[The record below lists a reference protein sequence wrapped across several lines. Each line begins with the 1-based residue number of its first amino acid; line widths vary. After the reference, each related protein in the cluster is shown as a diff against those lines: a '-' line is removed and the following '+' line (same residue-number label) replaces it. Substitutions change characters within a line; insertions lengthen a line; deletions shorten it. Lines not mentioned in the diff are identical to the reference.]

1 MRKIFFDTEFTG
13 LRKDTTLISI
23 GIVSDTGDRFYAE
36 LTDYDEGMCDEWIE
50 KNVLDHLVL
59 SGNAELEES
68 LAADNKTTTVIGS
81 KADVCC
87 ELMEWLEMD
96 ANFDSDYAAVFVSDV
111 SHYDMV
117 LLIDLLA
124 GNAMKLPEF
133 ITPACHDINQ
143 DIATMLDISEKAAF
157 DISREQLLTNRGI
170 DLPKGQKHNALYDA
184 EVIKA
189 IYEDFFSVGGGK
201 NREVRMDKGQILM
214 DYRLAK
220 NHKRQIP
227 ILADLNVCDTQTIV
241 EILEEGGY
249 KRMFNTNG
257 VDISVKKTEI
267 EQKYSSGESIAALA
281 MTYHVSKKQIKV
293 LLGVEE
299 TEEKGTMSE
308 QEMIKK
314 LGELTSEVEKLKANK
329 KSLEERNAKV
339 EKENDNLRKQI
350 EQLESFNAELD
361 ATVKEQT
368 EMLNGGK
375 LYEDYQEVCIKNS
388 KLNATVDVLVEK
400 ISMLKAVGCHG

>member
-1 MRKIFFDTEFTG
+1 
-13 LRKDTTLISI
+13 
-23 GIVSDTGDRFYAE
+23 
-36 LTDYDEGMCDEWIE
+36 
-50 KNVLDHLVL
+50 
-59 SGNAELEES
+59 
-68 LAADNKTTTVIGS
+68 
-81 KADVCC
+81 
-87 ELMEWLEMD
+87 
-96 ANFDSDYAAVFVSDV
+96 
-111 SHYDMV
+111 
-117 LLIDLLA
+117 
-124 GNAMKLPEF
+124 
-133 ITPACHDINQ
+133 
-143 DIATMLDISEKAAF
+143 
-157 DISREQLLTNRGI
+157 
-170 DLPKGQKHNALYDA
+170 
-184 EVIKA
+184 
-189 IYEDFFSVGGGK
+189 
-201 NREVRMDKGQILM
+201 MDKGQILM

-281 MTYHVSKKQIKV
+281 MTYHISKKQIKV

-339 EKENDNLRKQI
+339 EKENDSYSIIDNY
-350 EQLESFNAELD
+350 SSDEL
-361 ATVKEQT
+361 KEMGYNSSELNVSTKINMYDEIQT
-368 EMLNGGK
+368 IANPE
-375 LYEDYQEVCIKNS
+375 IK
-388 KLNATVDVLVEK
+388 
-400 ISMLKAVGCHG
+400 

>member
-1 MRKIFFDTEFTG
+1 MRTYFFDTEFTG

-143 DIATMLDISEKAAF
+143 DIATMLDISEKEAF
-157 DISREQLLTNRGI
+157 DISREQLLTDRGI
-170 DLPKGQKHNALYDA
+170 ALPKGQKHNALYDA

-189 IYEDFFSVGGGK
+189 IYEDFFSVGGVKQGGK
-201 NREVRMDKGQILM
+201 NG
-214 DYRLAK
+214 
-220 NHKRQIP
+220 
-227 ILADLNVCDTQTIV
+227 
-241 EILEEGGY
+241 
-249 KRMFNTNG
+249 
-257 VDISVKKTEI
+257 
-267 EQKYSSGESIAALA
+267 
-281 MTYHVSKKQIKV
+281 
-293 LLGVEE
+293 
-299 TEEKGTMSE
+299 
-308 QEMIKK
+308 
-314 LGELTSEVEKLKANK
+314 
-329 KSLEERNAKV
+329 
-339 EKENDNLRKQI
+339 
-350 EQLESFNAELD
+350 
-361 ATVKEQT
+361 
-368 EMLNGGK
+368 
-375 LYEDYQEVCIKNS
+375 
-388 KLNATVDVLVEK
+388 
-400 ISMLKAVGCHG
+400 

>member
-1 MRKIFFDTEFTG
+1 MRTYFFDTEFTG

-23 GIVSDTGDRFYAE
+23 GIVSDTGDRCYAE

-189 IYEDFFSVGGGK
+189 IYEDFFSVGGGQ
-201 NREVRMDKGQILM
+201 NR
-214 DYRLAK
+214 
-220 NHKRQIP
+220 
-227 ILADLNVCDTQTIV
+227 
-241 EILEEGGY
+241 
-249 KRMFNTNG
+249 
-257 VDISVKKTEI
+257 
-267 EQKYSSGESIAALA
+267 
-281 MTYHVSKKQIKV
+281 
-293 LLGVEE
+293 
-299 TEEKGTMSE
+299 EEKGTMSE

-329 KSLEERNAKV
+329 KSLAERNMQA
-339 EKENDNLRKQI
+339 EKENDDLRKQI

>member
-1 MRKIFFDTEFTG
+1 MTLRELAKGYDGDVLIKAYENEKSKIPTAIMQSSVTDAIKDEILDREIYSYAMVYQSLFTSNLRANFSGRNGGNHMRTYFFDTEFTG

-189 IYEDFFSVGGGK
+189 IYEDFFSVGGKTG
-201 NREVRMDKGQILM
+201 R
-214 DYRLAK
+214 
-220 NHKRQIP
+220 
-227 ILADLNVCDTQTIV
+227 
-241 EILEEGGY
+241 
-249 KRMFNTNG
+249 
-257 VDISVKKTEI
+257 KKEPCLI
-267 EQKYSSGESIAALA
+267 
-281 MTYHVSKKQIKV
+281 
-293 LLGVEE
+293 
-299 TEEKGTMSE
+299 
-308 QEMIKK
+308 
-314 LGELTSEVEKLKANK
+314 
-329 KSLEERNAKV
+329 
-339 EKENDNLRKQI
+339 RK
-350 EQLESFNAELD
+350 
-361 ATVKEQT
+361 
-368 EMLNGGK
+368 
-375 LYEDYQEVCIKNS
+375 
-388 KLNATVDVLVEK
+388 
-400 ISMLKAVGCHG
+400 

>member
-1 MRKIFFDTEFTG
+1 
-13 LRKDTTLISI
+13 
-23 GIVSDTGDRFYAE
+23 
-36 LTDYDEGMCDEWIE
+36 
-50 KNVLDHLVL
+50 
-59 SGNAELEES
+59 
-68 LAADNKTTTVIGS
+68 
-81 KADVCC
+81 
-87 ELMEWLEMD
+87 
-96 ANFDSDYAAVFVSDV
+96 
-111 SHYDMV
+111 
-117 LLIDLLA
+117 
-124 GNAMKLPEF
+124 
-133 ITPACHDINQ
+133 
-143 DIATMLDISEKAAF
+143 
-157 DISREQLLTNRGI
+157 
-170 DLPKGQKHNALYDA
+170 
-184 EVIKA
+184 
-189 IYEDFFSVGGGK
+189 
-201 NREVRMDKGQILM
+201 MDKGQILM

-257 VDISVKKTEI
+257 VDISE
-267 EQKYSSGESIAALA
+267 
-281 MTYHVSKKQIKV
+281 
-293 LLGVEE
+293 
-299 TEEKGTMSE
+299 
-308 QEMIKK
+308 
-314 LGELTSEVEKLKANK
+314 
-329 KSLEERNAKV
+329 SLEERNAKV

>member
-1 MRKIFFDTEFTG
+1 MRTYFFDTEFTG

-189 IYEDFFSVGGGK
+189 IYEDFFSVGGVK
-201 NREVRMDKGQILM
+201 Q
-214 DYRLAK
+214 
-220 NHKRQIP
+220 
-227 ILADLNVCDTQTIV
+227 
-241 EILEEGGY
+241 GG
-249 KRMFNTNG
+249 
-257 VDISVKKTEI
+257 
-267 EQKYSSGESIAALA
+267 
-281 MTYHVSKKQIKV
+281 
-293 LLGVEE
+293 
-299 TEEKGTMSE
+299 KGTMSE

-329 KSLEERNAKV
+329 KSLAERNMQA
-339 EKENDNLRKQI
+339 EKENDDLRKQI

-388 KLNATVDVLVEK
+388 KLNATIDVLVEK

>member
-1 MRKIFFDTEFTG
+1 
-13 LRKDTTLISI
+13 
-23 GIVSDTGDRFYAE
+23 
-36 LTDYDEGMCDEWIE
+36 
-50 KNVLDHLVL
+50 
-59 SGNAELEES
+59 
-68 LAADNKTTTVIGS
+68 
-81 KADVCC
+81 
-87 ELMEWLEMD
+87 
-96 ANFDSDYAAVFVSDV
+96 
-111 SHYDMV
+111 
-117 LLIDLLA
+117 
-124 GNAMKLPEF
+124 
-133 ITPACHDINQ
+133 
-143 DIATMLDISEKAAF
+143 
-157 DISREQLLTNRGI
+157 
-170 DLPKGQKHNALYDA
+170 
-184 EVIKA
+184 
-189 IYEDFFSVGGGK
+189 
-201 NREVRMDKGQILM
+201 MDKGQILM

-267 EQKYSSGESIAALA
+267 EQKYSSGESIATLA
-281 MTYHVSKKQIKV
+281 MAYHISKKQIKV
-293 LLGVEE
+293 LLEVEE

-329 KSLEERNAKV
+329 KSLEERTAQV
-339 EKENDNLRKQI
+339 EKENDDLRK
-350 EQLESFNAELD
+350 QLESFNAELD

>member
-1 MRKIFFDTEFTG
+1 MRTYFFDTEFTG

-189 IYEDFFSVGGGK
+189 IYEDFFSVGGQ
-201 NREVRMDKGQILM
+201 NR
-214 DYRLAK
+214 
-220 NHKRQIP
+220 
-227 ILADLNVCDTQTIV
+227 
-241 EILEEGGY
+241 
-249 KRMFNTNG
+249 
-257 VDISVKKTEI
+257 
-267 EQKYSSGESIAALA
+267 
-281 MTYHVSKKQIKV
+281 
-293 LLGVEE
+293 
-299 TEEKGTMSE
+299 EEKGTMSE

-314 LGELTSEVEKLKANK
+314 LGELTSEVEKLKASK
-329 KSLEERNAKV
+329 KSLAERNMQA
-339 EKENDNLRKQI
+339 EKENDDLRKQI

>member
-1 MRKIFFDTEFTG
+1 MRTYFFDTEFTG

-68 LAADNKTTTVIGS
+68 LAADNKTTTAIGS
-81 KADVCC
+81 KAYVCC
-87 ELMEWLEMD
+87 KLMEWLEMD

-189 IYEDFFSVGGGK
+189 IYEDFFSVGGVVK
-201 NREVRMDKGQILM
+201 Q
-214 DYRLAK
+214 
-220 NHKRQIP
+220 
-227 ILADLNVCDTQTIV
+227 
-241 EILEEGGY
+241 GG
-249 KRMFNTNG
+249 
-257 VDISVKKTEI
+257 
-267 EQKYSSGESIAALA
+267 
-281 MTYHVSKKQIKV
+281 
-293 LLGVEE
+293 
-299 TEEKGTMSE
+299 KGTMSE

-329 KSLEERNAKV
+329 KSLAERNMQA
-339 EKENDNLRKQI
+339 EKENDDLRKQI

>member
-1 MRKIFFDTEFTG
+1 MRTYFFDTEFTG

-189 IYEDFFSVGGGK
+189 IYEDFFSVGGQ
-201 NREVRMDKGQILM
+201 NR
-214 DYRLAK
+214 
-220 NHKRQIP
+220 
-227 ILADLNVCDTQTIV
+227 
-241 EILEEGGY
+241 
-249 KRMFNTNG
+249 
-257 VDISVKKTEI
+257 
-267 EQKYSSGESIAALA
+267 
-281 MTYHVSKKQIKV
+281 
-293 LLGVEE
+293 
-299 TEEKGTMSE
+299 EEKGTMSE

>member
-1 MRKIFFDTEFTG
+1 MRTYFFDTEFTG

-23 GIVSDTGDRFYAE
+23 GIVSDTGDKFYAE

-68 LAADNKTTTVIGS
+68 LAADSKTTTVIGS

-189 IYEDFFSVGGGK
+189 IYEDFFSVGG
-201 NREVRMDKGQILM
+201 E
-214 DYRLAK
+214 
-220 NHKRQIP
+220 
-227 ILADLNVCDTQTIV
+227 
-241 EILEEGGY
+241 
-249 KRMFNTNG
+249 
-257 VDISVKKTEI
+257 
-267 EQKYSSGESIAALA
+267 
-281 MTYHVSKKQIKV
+281 KQ
-293 LLGVEE
+293 
-299 TEEKGTMSE
+299 
-308 QEMIKK
+308 
-314 LGELTSEVEKLKANK
+314 
-329 KSLEERNAKV
+329 
-339 EKENDNLRKQI
+339 
-350 EQLESFNAELD
+350 
-361 ATVKEQT
+361 
-368 EMLNGGK
+368 GGK
-375 LYEDYQEVCIKNS
+375 RNHV
-388 KLNATVDVLVEK
+388 
-400 ISMLKAVGCHG
+400 

>member
-1 MRKIFFDTEFTG
+1 
-13 LRKDTTLISI
+13 
-23 GIVSDTGDRFYAE
+23 
-36 LTDYDEGMCDEWIE
+36 
-50 KNVLDHLVL
+50 
-59 SGNAELEES
+59 
-68 LAADNKTTTVIGS
+68 
-81 KADVCC
+81 
-87 ELMEWLEMD
+87 
-96 ANFDSDYAAVFVSDV
+96 
-111 SHYDMV
+111 
-117 LLIDLLA
+117 
-124 GNAMKLPEF
+124 
-133 ITPACHDINQ
+133 
-143 DIATMLDISEKAAF
+143 
-157 DISREQLLTNRGI
+157 
-170 DLPKGQKHNALYDA
+170 
-184 EVIKA
+184 
-189 IYEDFFSVGGGK
+189 
-201 NREVRMDKGQILM
+201 MDKGQILM

-329 KSLEERNAKV
+329 KSLEE
-339 EKENDNLRKQI
+339 EMRK
-350 EQLESFNAELD
+350 
-361 ATVKEQT
+361 
-368 EMLNGGK
+368 
-375 LYEDYQEVCIKNS
+375 
-388 KLNATVDVLVEK
+388 
-400 ISMLKAVGCHG
+400 

>member
-1 MRKIFFDTEFTG
+1 
-13 LRKDTTLISI
+13 
-23 GIVSDTGDRFYAE
+23 
-36 LTDYDEGMCDEWIE
+36 
-50 KNVLDHLVL
+50 
-59 SGNAELEES
+59 
-68 LAADNKTTTVIGS
+68 
-81 KADVCC
+81 
-87 ELMEWLEMD
+87 
-96 ANFDSDYAAVFVSDV
+96 
-111 SHYDMV
+111 
-117 LLIDLLA
+117 
-124 GNAMKLPEF
+124 
-133 ITPACHDINQ
+133 
-143 DIATMLDISEKAAF
+143 
-157 DISREQLLTNRGI
+157 
-170 DLPKGQKHNALYDA
+170 
-184 EVIKA
+184 
-189 IYEDFFSVGGGK
+189 
-201 NREVRMDKGQILM
+201 MDKGQILM

-227 ILADLNVCDTQTIV
+227 ILADLNACDTQTIV
-241 EILEEGGY
+241 EILEEGGC

-281 MTYHVSKKQIKV
+281 MAYHISKKQIKV

-350 EQLESFNAELD
+350 ESFNAELD

>member
-1 MRKIFFDTEFTG
+1 
-13 LRKDTTLISI
+13 
-23 GIVSDTGDRFYAE
+23 
-36 LTDYDEGMCDEWIE
+36 
-50 KNVLDHLVL
+50 
-59 SGNAELEES
+59 
-68 LAADNKTTTVIGS
+68 
-81 KADVCC
+81 
-87 ELMEWLEMD
+87 
-96 ANFDSDYAAVFVSDV
+96 
-111 SHYDMV
+111 
-117 LLIDLLA
+117 
-124 GNAMKLPEF
+124 
-133 ITPACHDINQ
+133 
-143 DIATMLDISEKAAF
+143 
-157 DISREQLLTNRGI
+157 
-170 DLPKGQKHNALYDA
+170 
-184 EVIKA
+184 
-189 IYEDFFSVGGGK
+189 
-201 NREVRMDKGQILM
+201 MDKGQILM

-267 EQKYSSGESIAALA
+267 EQKYSSGESIATLA
-281 MTYHVSKKQIKV
+281 MAYHISKKQIKV
-293 LLGVEE
+293 LLGV
-299 TEEKGTMSE
+299 
-308 QEMIKK
+308 
-314 LGELTSEVEKLKANK
+314 
-329 KSLEERNAKV
+329 EERNAKV

>member
-1 MRKIFFDTEFTG
+1 
-13 LRKDTTLISI
+13 
-23 GIVSDTGDRFYAE
+23 
-36 LTDYDEGMCDEWIE
+36 
-50 KNVLDHLVL
+50 
-59 SGNAELEES
+59 
-68 LAADNKTTTVIGS
+68 
-81 KADVCC
+81 
-87 ELMEWLEMD
+87 
-96 ANFDSDYAAVFVSDV
+96 
-111 SHYDMV
+111 
-117 LLIDLLA
+117 
-124 GNAMKLPEF
+124 
-133 ITPACHDINQ
+133 
-143 DIATMLDISEKAAF
+143 
-157 DISREQLLTNRGI
+157 
-170 DLPKGQKHNALYDA
+170 
-184 EVIKA
+184 
-189 IYEDFFSVGGGK
+189 
-201 NREVRMDKGQILM
+201 MDKGQILM

-267 EQKYSSGESIAALA
+267 EQKYSSGESIATLA
-281 MTYHVSKKQIKV
+281 MAYHISKKQIKA

-299 TEEKGTMSE
+299 TEKKGTMSE

-329 KSLEERNAKV
+329 KSLEEKNAKA
-339 EKENDNLRKQI
+339 EKENDDLRK
-350 EQLESFNAELD
+350 QLESFNTELD

>member
-1 MRKIFFDTEFTG
+1 MRTYFFDTEFTG

-189 IYEDFFSVGGGK
+189 IYEDFFLRGRVKQGG
-201 NREVRMDKGQILM
+201 
-214 DYRLAK
+214 
-220 NHKRQIP
+220 
-227 ILADLNVCDTQTIV
+227 
-241 EILEEGGY
+241 
-249 KRMFNTNG
+249 
-257 VDISVKKTEI
+257 
-267 EQKYSSGESIAALA
+267 
-281 MTYHVSKKQIKV
+281 
-293 LLGVEE
+293 
-299 TEEKGTMSE
+299 KGTMSE

-329 KSLEERNAKV
+329 KSLAERNMQA
-339 EKENDNLRKQI
+339 EKENDDLRKQI

>member
-1 MRKIFFDTEFTG
+1 
-13 LRKDTTLISI
+13 
-23 GIVSDTGDRFYAE
+23 
-36 LTDYDEGMCDEWIE
+36 
-50 KNVLDHLVL
+50 
-59 SGNAELEES
+59 
-68 LAADNKTTTVIGS
+68 
-81 KADVCC
+81 
-87 ELMEWLEMD
+87 
-96 ANFDSDYAAVFVSDV
+96 
-111 SHYDMV
+111 
-117 LLIDLLA
+117 
-124 GNAMKLPEF
+124 
-133 ITPACHDINQ
+133 
-143 DIATMLDISEKAAF
+143 
-157 DISREQLLTNRGI
+157 
-170 DLPKGQKHNALYDA
+170 
-184 EVIKA
+184 
-189 IYEDFFSVGGGK
+189 
-201 NREVRMDKGQILM
+201 MDKGQILM

-267 EQKYSSGESIAALA
+267 EQKYSSGESIATLA
-281 MTYHVSKKQIKV
+281 MAYHISKKQIKV

-308 QEMIKK
+308 QEI
-314 LGELTSEVEKLKANK
+314 TSEVEKLKANK
-329 KSLEERNAKV
+329 KSLEERNAQV
-339 EKENDNLRKQI
+339 EKENDDLRKQI

-375 LYEDYQEVCIKNS
+375 LYENYQEVCIKNS

>member
-1 MRKIFFDTEFTG
+1 MRTYFFDTEFTG

-189 IYEDFFSVGGGK
+189 IYEDFFSVGGV
-201 NREVRMDKGQILM
+201 NR
-214 DYRLAK
+214 
-220 NHKRQIP
+220 
-227 ILADLNVCDTQTIV
+227 
-241 EILEEGGY
+241 
-249 KRMFNTNG
+249 
-257 VDISVKKTEI
+257 
-267 EQKYSSGESIAALA
+267 
-281 MTYHVSKKQIKV
+281 
-293 LLGVEE
+293 
-299 TEEKGTMSE
+299 EEKGTMSE

-329 KSLEERNAKV
+329 KSLAERNMQA
-339 EKENDNLRKQI
+339 EKENDDLRKQI